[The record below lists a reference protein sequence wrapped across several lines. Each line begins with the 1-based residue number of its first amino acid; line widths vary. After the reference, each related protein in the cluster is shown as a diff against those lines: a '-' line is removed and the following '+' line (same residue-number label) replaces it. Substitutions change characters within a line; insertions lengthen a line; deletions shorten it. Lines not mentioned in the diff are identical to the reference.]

1 MGQGANILFNFIA
14 AIFLVLTVVVAVVT
28 LSVAANAMEPPF
40 LKPEPTLVPAT
51 PYVPPTLIPSATP
64 GPSLTPTIAAQ

>member
-1 MGQGANILFNFIA
+1 
-14 AIFLVLTVVVAVVT
+14 VLTVVVGVIT
-28 LSVAANAMEPPF
+28 LSVAANAMEAPF

>member
-1 MGQGANILFNFIA
+1 MGQGANLFFNFIA
-14 AIFLVLTVVVAVVT
+14 AVFLVLTVLVGVVT

-40 LKPEPTLVPAT
+40 LKPEPTLVPPT

-64 GPSLTPTIAAQ
+64 GPSPTPTVTAQ